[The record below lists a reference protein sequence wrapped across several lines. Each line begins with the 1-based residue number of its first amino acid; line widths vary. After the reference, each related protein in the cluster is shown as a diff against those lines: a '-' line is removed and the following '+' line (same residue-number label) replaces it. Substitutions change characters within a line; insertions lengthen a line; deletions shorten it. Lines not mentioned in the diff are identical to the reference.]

1 LCTTECIAQN
11 LYSTEPTN
19 EYSKHATQN
28 FNFATN
34 SCFCFSLLGI
44 RFINAVKLWV
54 GQEKI
59 EEFYESFGMIPSFLE
74 SLIAIDAYGKTVK
87 KENWLRP

>member
-1 LCTTECIAQN
+1 
-11 LYSTEPTN
+11 
-19 EYSKHATQN
+19 
-28 FNFATN
+28 
-34 SCFCFSLLGI
+34 
-44 RFINAVKLWV
+44 VKLWV